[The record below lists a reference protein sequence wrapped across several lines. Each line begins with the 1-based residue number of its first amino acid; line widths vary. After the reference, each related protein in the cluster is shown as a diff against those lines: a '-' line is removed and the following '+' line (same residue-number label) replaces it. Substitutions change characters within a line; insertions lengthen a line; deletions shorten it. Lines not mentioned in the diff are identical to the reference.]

1 LARLRRGCLRR
12 RPPRVRQ
19 PDAPVRTL
27 NGTSPP
33 RTGALGQ
40 RAASAA
46 VLVPPLVIALLLGGP
61 WIVAVVVVATV
72 LAAREAFQLLTG
84 AGYPSLSWLGIVFAA
99 ALVFD
104 AAIVPAI
111 DASGLLL
118 VATGTILAAVGAFTR
133 TDPREGLPT
142 WFATVFGA
150 FYASML
156 GFILRL
162 GHQAPALPDGAP
174 LGALGADRGWIV
186 LLVLAVWSF
195 DTGAYV
201 IGKRF
206 GRRTFLTHISPSK
219 TYAGLI
225 GGIVAATVVSG
236 LVLVGLGQPAASA
249 LIVGPLV
256 SLAAQAGD
264 LAESMLKRAAGAKDS
279 GTLIPGHGG
288 VLDRVDSFL
297 FAAPVLALYVLAA
310 FR

>member
-1 LARLRRGCLRR
+1 M
-12 RPPRVRQ
+12 
-19 PDAPVRTL
+19 
-27 NGTSPP
+27 
-33 RTGALGQ
+33 LGQ
-40 RAASAA
+40 RAVSAA
-46 VLVPPLVIALLLGGP
+46 VLIPPLVIALLLGGL
-61 WIVAVVVVATV
+61 WIVAVVVLATV
-72 LAAREAFQLLTG
+72 LAAREVFELLTG
-84 AGYPSLSWLGIVFAA
+84 AGYPSLGWLGIVFAA
-99 ALVFD
+99 ALVLD

-118 VATGTILAAVGAFTR
+118 VATGTILAAVGALAR
-133 TDPREGLPT
+133 SDPREGLPT

-150 FYASML
+150 FYASLL

-162 GHQAPALPDGAP
+162 GHLAPAVPIGAP
-174 LGALGADRGWIV
+174 LGVLGADRGWIV
-186 LLVLAVWSF
+186 LLVMAVWSF
-195 DTGAYV
+195 DTGAYA

-206 GRRTFLTHISPSK
+206 GQRKFLTHISPSK

-225 GGIVAATVVSG
+225 GGIVAATIISG
-236 LVLVGLGQPAASA
+236 VVLVGLGQPAATA

-310 FR
+310 FH